1 MFYLL
6 LQHRQ
11 TIKQG
16 IDYIPKTFQN
26 HVNMIWVSPN
36 TGYPMSLWFISV
48 SIKLVL
54 SDKEATMI
62 QDHLDV
68 HSKLLA
74 LFRWIFSESGLSGLA
89 FCCILLLHNLGNNF
103 RTCWNIGALE
113 HVFFPF
119 SWECRNPNCRT
130 PSFFRGVGLNHQP
143 GWNIDELICGGFSA
157 KDTKAHPYVFSTR
170 KAAKTACKEAGYHG
184 LCSKSQGSGGGFFTI
199 RLFCVVLTMINV
211 NVI

>member
-103 RTCWNIGALE
+103 RTCWNI
-113 HVFFPF
+113 
-119 SWECRNPNCRT
+119 
-130 PSFFRGVGLNHQP
+130 
-143 GWNIDELICGGFSA
+143 DELICGGFSA